1 MVKSSMHKRLV
12 GTIHLQARGSS
23 GNAAVRLGSPLQA
36 RESSA
41 SQGVICK
48 GVGTD
53 QIKKWEGVVSFGPM
67 SGSGES
73 WRHISSLSMFLFRY
87 VMYYMLWFQVL
98 ALITQQM
105 LLLYQL

>member
-1 MVKSSMHKRLV
+1 MVKSTMHKRLV

-48 GVGTD
+48 CVGTD
-53 QIKKWEGVVSFGPM
+53 QIKKWE
-67 SGSGES
+67 
-73 WRHISSLSMFLFRY
+73 
-87 VMYYMLWFQVL
+87 
-98 ALITQQM
+98 
-105 LLLYQL
+105 